1 MMTLCGL
8 LIHCLHESVALS
20 MPLYINLRMTSTP
33 YFMSFF
39 LAWHK
44 ELSNPGCCSF
54 QFVDSL
60 NASPLFL
67 VPYILVRTESEW
79 AESLAFSSMHLCMKF
94 PYTQP
99 VPHHLEPSSRE
110 CRFFLINTFSSGL
123 AASPLRVRVLPHLR
137 LCCGH
142 CRVPVRDTIE

>member
-1 MMTLCGL
+1 MPANNGL
-8 LIHCLHESVALS
+8 FVIDDPLWTADRGSSFRFRFHLKMFFGQHCLHESVALS

-60 NASPLFL
+60 SASPLFR

-99 VPHHLEPSSRE
+99 VPHHLEPPSRE
-110 CRFFLINTFSSGL
+110 CRFFF
-123 AASPLRVRVLPHLR
+123 
-137 LCCGH
+137 
-142 CRVPVRDTIE
+142 